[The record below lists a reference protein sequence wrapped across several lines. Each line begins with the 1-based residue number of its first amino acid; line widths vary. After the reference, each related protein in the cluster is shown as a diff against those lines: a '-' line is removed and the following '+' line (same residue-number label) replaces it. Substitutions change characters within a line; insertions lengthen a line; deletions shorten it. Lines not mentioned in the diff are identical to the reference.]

1 MGLGGVV
8 VRILSDF
15 HHADLF
21 ESLGL
26 TLHDRLGFDV
36 YRPIGMDWFTEGIW
50 QHEKEYHGDAV
61 AKQYLDFW
69 PIDVDCGS
77 HWERADN
84 THPGRTYRMVT
95 LEQFRA
101 MQWDFVIASVH
112 DNQVGFER
120 IARER
125 GAKYGVHIGNQG
137 QPVDWELADFGLV
150 SSLLYYIPPKPFVV
164 YRQEFSLTDFRF
176 EWPPAEKDTVS
187 SFVQCFPEN
196 VDPYAEF
203 LDLARIVPDLTWQ
216 VFGAYGTHPSDEFAR
231 GNLPSTPKVAE
242 AMRATRIAWHS
253 KSWSDGYGHV
263 IHNLAAVG
271 RPLIGR
277 ASYYVDKLAGPL
289 WAEGVTSFDLDSH
302 TTDELVGIL
311 RRLRDDDEF
320 HWTISENMAHRFREV
335 VDFEQDSENIRALLE
350 SVR

>member
-1 MGLGGVV
+1 MTVHVLADYHH
-8 VRILSDF
+8 SD
-15 HHADLF
+15 LYESF
-21 ESLGL
+21 EL

-36 YRPIGMDWFTEGIW
+36 FRPIGLEWFTEGVW
-50 QHEKEYHGDAV
+50 QHEKLHHGDAV
-61 AKQYLDFW
+61 ARQYLQHWDT
-69 PIDVDCGS
+69 DTDCGD
-77 HWERADN
+77 HWERVDT

-95 LEQFRA
+95 TEQFRA
-101 MQWDFVIASVH
+101 MQWDIVIASVH

-120 IARER
+120 IARQK

-137 QPVDWELADFGLV
+137 QPVDWDLADFGLV
-150 SSLLYYIPPKPFVV
+150 SSFLYERPAKPFVI

-196 VDPYAEF
+196 AYPYAEF
-203 LDLARIVPDLTWQ
+203 LDLARIVPDLQWK
-216 VFGAYGTHPSDEFAR
+216 VYGAYGTHPSDEFAC

-242 AMRATRIAWHS
+242 AMRATRIAYHA
-253 KSWSDGYGHV
+253 KSWSDGFGHV

-277 ASYYVDKLAGPL
+277 ASYYADKLAGPL
-289 WAEGVTSFDLDSH
+289 WVEGVTSFDLDSH

-311 RRLRDDDEF
+311 RRLRDDDEY
-320 HWTISENMAHRFREV
+320 HWSISEGMAHRFRDI
-335 VDFEQDSENIRALLE
+335 VDFDQDAENIRLLLE
-350 SVR
+350 SVL